1 MIFIE
6 TTAFSRAI
14 MDLLQDDDYARFQL
28 ELAASPTAGKGI
40 EGTGGL
46 RKVRVAVPGRGK
58 RGGAR
63 VIYYYLAPSSRI
75 ILLLVYPKNDQ
86 DTLTHAQKAALRSII
101 ENWR

>member
-6 TTAFSRAI
+6 TAAFSRVI
-14 MDLLQDDDYARFQL
+14 VGLLADDQYARFQL
-28 ELAASPTAGKGI
+28 ELAASPTVGDVI

-46 RKVRVAVPGRGK
+46 RKVRLAIPGRGK

-63 VIYYYLAPSSRI
+63 VIYYYIAPSDRI
-75 ILLLVYPKNDQ
+75 ILLLVYPKNAQ
-86 DTLTHAQKAALRSII
+86 DALTQAQKAALRSII